1 MVGNRKPRGLAGIP
15 RFLLCWHRIGSWYL
29 SQRLHYTPPMT
40 ETAGIIIVTLV
51 LLPLARYY
59 DEVEDA
65 FGRLLDWFSKK
76 QP

>member
-1 MVGNRKPRGLAGIP
+1 
-15 RFLLCWHRIGSWYL
+15 
-29 SQRLHYTPPMT
+29 MT
-40 ETAGIIIVTLV
+40 ETVGIILVTLV

-76 QP
+76 R